1 MENPMIVNTEMRKS
15 QEEERINLR
24 CSQETFTNII
34 TAGSNC
40 SEFEAKQITKKAI
53 EVFDLGEHSDSQ
65 RMFPGQMLWNA
76 IDATEPPGKPLS
88 KCIFKRIVLTLHE
101 IAEDTIIKH
110 RDGSRA
116 KRIRQI
122 LRISNEA
129 YDQGTCLTI
138 EDLSIILGSDEKT
151 IRTDI
156 KRYRSEHPDV
166 VVPTRGNK
174 CDIGP
179 GVTHREQ
186 TLRLFLTGKDPEAI
200 SMHLN
205 HSLKAVER
213 YITSFSRVVF
223 CQSKVHNSLQTAL
236 ITGYSIALV
245 NLCLSLKNEF
255 MKTVHYKDR
264 LEIIERIGTQ
274 YWEVQD
280 AKKKNG
286 QEIGRGK

>member
-156 KRYRSEHPDV
+156 KRYLNREVKFEEIRNIVYLSKEKKIIYTDQYREPKFINILPPDYSGLLLSDYLAPEVTLPIRTASKCYWAKCKFCV
-166 VVPTRGNK
+166 VTGN
-174 CDIGP
+174 
-179 GVTHREQ
+179 
-186 TLRLFLTGKDPEAI
+186 
-200 SMHLN
+200 HL
-205 HSLKAVER
+205 VENCE
-213 YITSFSRVVF
+213 I
-223 CQSKVHNSLQTAL
+223 
-236 ITGYSIALV
+236 
-245 NLCLSLKNEF
+245 LSS
-255 MKTVHYKDR
+255 
-264 LEIIERIGTQ
+264 
-274 YWEVQD
+274 
-280 AKKKNG
+280 
-286 QEIGRGK
+286 